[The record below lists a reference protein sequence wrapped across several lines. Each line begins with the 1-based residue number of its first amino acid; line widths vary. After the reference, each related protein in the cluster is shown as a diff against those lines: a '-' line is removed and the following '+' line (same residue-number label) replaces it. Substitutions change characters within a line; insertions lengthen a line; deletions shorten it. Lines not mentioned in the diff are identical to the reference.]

1 MRYQKVALSIALS
14 CTLAGTLSACSDDGT
29 ATESTD
35 ASSPATVTQTMKE
48 SNPSAAKDQPKPEPT
63 RKSPAQESEPGKKPD
78 KQCGD
83 LSAEEALAQNV
94 GKVQKPPF
102 FADKEWSTEFAG
114 TGLYDPCADLSPIDI
129 TFEGA
134 TGSTPHH
141 IMLFHKGEY
150 LGTATAEPQG
160 FSPDVKQ
167 VDGKTLA
174 VTYFY
179 TKPGEANA
187 ERSGEAHATFTWDP
201 TQEKV
206 VMDGELPPK
215 D

>member
-14 CTLAGTLSACSDDGT
+14 CTLVGTLSACSDDGS
-29 ATESTD
+29 STNAAD
-35 ASSPATVTQTMKE
+35 ASSPATVIQTVKE
-48 SNPSAAKDQPKPEPT
+48 SKPPEAKDKPKPQPT
-63 RKSPAQESEPGKKPD
+63 RKAEGQEEQPRKKLG

-83 LSAEEALAQNV
+83 LPAEEALRENV
-94 GKVQKPPF
+94 GKLDSPKGT
-102 FADKEWSTEFAG
+102 DWTWNTKYAG
-114 TGLYDPCADLSPIDI
+114 TDLYDPCAELSPIVLTI
-129 TFEGA
+129 NGA
-134 TGSTPHH
+134 TGSSPYH

-201 TQEKV
+201 AQEKV

>member
-1 MRYQKVALSIALS
+1 MSYQKVALSIALS
-14 CTLAGTLSACSDDGT
+14 CTLVGTLSACSDDGS
-29 ATESTD
+29 STDASD
-35 ASSPATVTQTMKE
+35 ASSPATVTQTVKE
-48 SNPSAAKDQPKPEPT
+48 SNPSEAQDQSKFEPT
-63 RKSPAQESEPGKKPD
+63 RKSPAQESEPGKKPG

-83 LSAEEALAQNV
+83 LPAEEALRENV
-94 GKVQKPPF
+94 GKLASPKGT
-102 FADKEWSTEFAG
+102 DWTWNTKYAG
-114 TGLYDPCADLSPIDI
+114 TDLYDPCAELSPIVLTI
-129 TFEGA
+129 NGA
-134 TGSTPHH
+134 TGSSPYH

-201 TQEKV
+201 AQEKV
-206 VMDGELPPK
+206 IMDGNLPPK
-215 D
+215 G

>member
-1 MRYQKVALSIALS
+1 MRLHNVALPLALS
-14 CTLAGTLSACSDDGT
+14 CVLVGGLTACSSDG
-29 ATESTD
+29 SD
-35 ASSPATVTQTMKE
+35 AADSSSPVTITQTVKKTRPAE
-48 SNPSAAKDQPKPEPT
+48 SKDRAKPKPT
-63 RKSPAQESEPGKKPD
+63 RKAQESEPSKKTRP
-78 KQCGD
+78 KRCGD

-141 IMLFHKGEY
+141 IMLFHRGEY

-160 FSPDVKQ
+160 FTPAMKR
-167 VDGKTLA
+167 VDDQTIA

-187 ERSGEAHATFTWDP
+187 MRSGEAHATFTWDP
-201 TQEKV
+201 GQEKV
-206 VMDGELPPK
+206 VMDGNLPPRG
-215 D
+215 

>member
-1 MRYQKVALSIALS
+1 MLARTSTILALI
-14 CTLAGTLSACSDDGT
+14 
-29 ATESTD
+29 
-35 ASSPATVTQTMKE
+35 SP
-48 SNPSAAKDQPKPEPT
+48 
-63 RKSPAQESEPGKKPD
+63 
-78 KQCGD
+78 
-83 LSAEEALAQNV
+83 
-94 GKVQKPPF
+94 
-102 FADKEWSTEFAG
+102 
-114 TGLYDPCADLSPIDI
+114 PIVLTI
-129 TFEGA
+129 NGA
-134 TGSTPHH
+134 TGSSPYH

-150 LGTATAEPQG
+150 VGTATAEPQG

-201 TQEKV
+201 AQEKV

-215 D
+215 G

>member
-14 CTLAGTLSACSDDGT
+14 CTLVGTLSACSDDDTGT
-29 ATESTD
+29 DAAN
-35 ASSPATVTQTMKE
+35 ASSPATVTQTVKE
-48 SNPSAAKDQPKPEPT
+48 SKPSEAKDQPKPEPT
-63 RKSPAQESEPGKKPD
+63 RKSPAQESEPGKKPE

-83 LSAEEALAQNV
+83 PPAEEALRQNV
-94 GKVQKPPF
+94 GKLASPK
-102 FADKEWSTEFAG
+102 G
-114 TGLYDPCADLSPIDI
+114 TDWTWNTSHARTDLYDPCADLSPIVLTI
-129 TFEGA
+129 NGA
-134 TGSTPHH
+134 TGSSPYH
-141 IMLFHKGEY
+141 IMLFNKGEY
-150 LGTATAEPQG
+150 VGTATAEPQG

-201 TQEKV
+201 AQEKV

-215 D
+215 G